1 MFLIAIFKN
10 ATRNATQTKSNV
22 IYMRAMIYPNN
33 KRVSING
40 EEEKEIEQSMPF
52 KRSSFAMT
60 PMKHNSVVHIEE
72 GPMYITPEKTSNAT
86 TSNTTSKK
94 FTLMKQNTLNAI
106 RMSDIVHH
114 SQLEVQ
120 YENEKKAHMKMQSI
134 LTLINEKEMKE
145 ITKNFQ

>member
-1 MFLIAIFKN
+1 
-10 ATRNATQTKSNV
+10 
-22 IYMRAMIYPNN
+22 
-33 KRVSING
+33 
-40 EEEKEIEQSMPF
+40 
-52 KRSSFAMT
+52 MT

-120 YENEKKAHMKMQSI
+120 YENEKKAHMKMQPI

-145 ITKNFQ
+145 ITKKIIKEMIKMLINNDNRINNEIALDLIVFSEGG